1 MWMQQS
7 MVLFALWSSKHAA
20 ECLCRLHAA
29 VASRRLRREL
39 GLLGLVLVHAE
50 AAVTWATGCVA
61 STSTMHDVL
70 CSYGSACTATVIAFG
85 LQIQATSLKLGGRNC
100 AC

>member
-1 MWMQQS
+1 MTCSAVCACQHAGNHSYSYRLQTA
-7 MVLFALWSSKHAA
+7 ALQ
-20 ECLCRLHAA
+20 
-29 VASRRLRREL
+29 REL
-39 GLLGLVLVHAE
+39 GLLGLVLVPAE
-50 AAVTWATGCVA
+50 AAITRATGCVA

-85 LQIQATSLKLGGRNC
+85 LQIRATSLTLGGRNC